1 MIITTQRT
9 VCTSAHFFT
18 RRLERTCT
26 TVFEPCTKITYARN
40 YHLWLLE
47 LSIFFLNHNWCK
59 KKKRKRKKKIS
70 TFSFDF
76 ELSQSISEIEKRES
90 RRGTKLRFLFPLV
103 PGAGRKLIYSR
114 SLRAKAANNFEQII
128 RAFLSSLKRLM
139 NERTNV
145 YRIAI
150 SIRPD

>member
-9 VCTSAHFFT
+9 VCTLPHFST

-47 LSIFFLNHNWCK
+47 LSIFFKITIDVK
-59 KKKRKRKKKIS
+59 KKKKKIS

-90 RRGTKLRFLFPLV
+90 RRGTKLRFLFPFV

-128 RAFLSSLKRLM
+128 RAFLSSLKQLM